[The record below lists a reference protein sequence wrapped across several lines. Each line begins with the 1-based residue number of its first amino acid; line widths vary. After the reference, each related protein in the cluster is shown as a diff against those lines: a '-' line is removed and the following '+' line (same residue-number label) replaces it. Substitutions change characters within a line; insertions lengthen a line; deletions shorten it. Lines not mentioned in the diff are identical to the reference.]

1 MSPRRALGLP
11 LLLPVLLTLT
21 VALAACGGGSG
32 AAQGD
37 PTTVVKTAE
46 QKLADTSGVSLKL
59 STSDLP
65 SGVQGVQGASGTVTD
80 APAFDGS
87 LTVVISAGSFPV
99 PVKSVGGTVYAQI
112 PLTPGWSEVNPAD
125 YGAPDPGLLISSD
138 QGIPAILAAT
148 TGLKAA
154 DQIRGGTDNKEV
166 LSTYTGTVP
175 STAVGHLIPG
185 ASGSFA
191 ATYAI
196 ADNGELRQAS
206 LTGVFYG
213 GKPSMTYTLVLD
225 DYGTSTD
232 ITAP

>member
-1 MSPRRALGLP
+1 VIAMSPRTLVAAVLLP
-11 LLLPVLLTLT
+11 LVLAATGCT
-21 VALAACGGGSG
+21 HSQKATTDPTTALAA
-32 AAQGD
+32 AKRNLDA
-37 PTTVVKTAE
+37 TTGVHLTMSTPSLP
-46 QKLADTSGVSLKL
+46 QGVSGILAA
-59 STSDLP
+59 D
-65 SGVQGVQGASGTVTD
+65 GVATHDPAFRGNIKVLASGIT
-80 APAFDGS
+80 AQ
-87 LTVVISAGSFPV
+87 V
-99 PVKSVGGTVYAQI
+99 PVVAVGGKVYAKL
-112 PLTPGWSEVNPAD
+112 PFVGWSKINPAD

-148 TGLKAA
+148 TGLKAG